1 MAKLIAKGGGQ
12 RRYDIPNIAQDGV
25 YKARCIDILETYNVE
40 EEEYG
45 KPGSMVTRDKMTILF
60 AAKTMDGTESYLV
73 QTKEFN
79 ISGSP
84 KSNIVGFIKSWLG
97 KPPPPAFDTYDL
109 IGKTAQLSVVQK
121 TSPRGTVYAEI
132 NSISVLMDESQAPAM
147 DEMEIPGGA
156 RVQLATAGSEGTDAT
171 SGGGKDPF

>member
-1 MAKLIAKGGGQ
+1 MAKLVAKGGGQ
-12 RRYDIPNIAQDGV
+12 RRYNIPNIAPDGV
-25 YKARCIDILETYNVE
+25 FAARCIDILETYNVE

-60 AAKTMDGTESYLV
+60 SAKTLDGTESYLV

-84 KSNIVGFIKSWLG
+84 KSNIVGFIKSWMG
-97 KPPPPAFDTYDL
+97 KAPPPAFDTYEL

-132 NSISVLMDESQAPAM
+132 SSISVLMDESKAPAM
-147 DEMEIPGGA
+147 GEVEIPGGA
-156 RVQLATAGSEGTDAT
+156 RVQLTAAGSVSSDE
-171 SGGGKDPF
+171 SEGGGKDPF

>member
-1 MAKLIAKGGGQ
+1 MAKLIANGGGQ
-12 RRYDIPNIAQDGV
+12 RRYDIPEIAPDGV
-25 YKARCIDILETYNVE
+25 FAARCIDLMETFGVE

-45 KPGSMVTRDKMTILF
+45 KPGSMVTKDKMTGLF
-60 AAKTMDGTESYLV
+60 ACKTMDGTKTYLV

-84 KSNIVGFIKSWLG
+84 KSNIVAFIKSWMG
-97 KPPPPAFDTYDL
+97 KAQPPAFDTYDL

-132 NSISVLMDESQAPAM
+132 NSISVLMDESKAPAM
-147 DEMEIPGGA
+147 GEVEVPGGP
-156 RVQLATAGSEGTDAT
+156 RVQVDSASDSAEGS
-171 SGGGKDPF
+171 KDPF

>member
-25 YKARCIDILETYNVE
+25 YAARCIDILETFNVE

-60 AAKTMDGTESYLV
+60 AAKTLDGTESYLV

-84 KSNIVGFIKSWLG
+84 KSNIVGFIKSWMG
-97 KPPPPAFDTYDL
+97 KAPPPAFDTYDL
-109 IGKTAQLSVVQK
+109 LGKTAQLSVVQK
-121 TSPRGTVYAEI
+121 TSPRGTVYSEI
-132 NSISVLMDESQAPAM
+132 SSISVLMDESKAAAM
-147 DEMEIPGGA
+147 GEVEIPGGA
-156 RVQLATAGSEGTDAT
+156 RVKLAAAGDISDETAGGS
-171 SGGGKDPF
+171 KDPF